1 MNKDI
6 IWKAQM
12 AALREMEVNIKSLIK
27 SAKET
32 ESRIQTDGLKHNY
45 SQNHDCFGYAV
56 KVWKNSLRLAELKK
70 LEYDVTGKD
79 PWGMIKQ
86 DRTIKKQKPTA
97 KNKKKKSKKKQCKT
111 WCCLLKVS

>member
-32 ESRIQTDGLKHNY
+32 ESRIQTSGINNNY
-45 SQNHDCFGYAV
+45 SSNHDCYDYAV
-56 KVWKNSLRLAELKK
+56 KVWKQSLRLAELKK
-70 LEYDVTGKD
+70 LEYDVTGRD
-79 PWGMIKQ
+79 PWGMPKKEKALTKQ
-86 DRTIKKQKPTA
+86 DSAANTVGIDDAITKKKK
-97 KNKKKKSKKKQCKT
+97 KNKKK
-111 WCCLLKVS
+111 